1 MSPVGL
7 LRRSKL
13 FSTFLTQLG
22 RLSHSAKSLKTCMD
36 SDIVVAE
43 KDWNIE
49 QVSNLVTDNM
59 KSQIEVDFSIAKN
72 GRYGGVCKVLGL
84 LKK

>member
-1 MSPVGL
+1 
-7 LRRSKL
+7 
-13 FSTFLTQLG
+13 
-22 RLSHSAKSLKTCMD
+22 MD